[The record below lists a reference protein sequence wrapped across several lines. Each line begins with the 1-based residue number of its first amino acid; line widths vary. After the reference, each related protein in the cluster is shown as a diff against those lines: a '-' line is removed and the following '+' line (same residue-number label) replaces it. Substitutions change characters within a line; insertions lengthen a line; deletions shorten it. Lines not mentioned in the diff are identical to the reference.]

1 MSEDHDA
8 TAPSVDNAEK
18 HDSVTDRAESRKH
31 ARAENV
37 EHVLDE
43 TEALLRDQKFPVTTE
58 ELATQYAD
66 QPLDL
71 TNETESLGSV
81 FDRMTD
87 YEEFESSEEV
97 REALYN
103 ELTGNADGQT
113 ENEYNDER
121 DLENVAEAEDET
133 RPDRP

>member
-103 ELTGNADGQT
+103 ELTGNADGRT

-121 DLENVAEAEDET
+121 DLETVAEAEDET

>member
-18 HDSVTDRAESRKH
+18 HDSVTDRAEARKH

-87 YEEFESSEEV
+87 QQEFESAEEV

-103 ELTGNADGQT
+103 ELTGSADGRT

>member
-8 TAPSVDNAEK
+8 TAPSVDDAEK

-31 ARAENV
+31 ARAEQV

-43 TEALLRDQKFPVTTE
+43 TEALLRDQKFPVSTE
-58 ELATQYAD
+58 ELATEYAD

-87 YEEFESSEEV
+87 REAFDSSEEV

-103 ELTGNADGQT
+103 ELTGEAEGHSGG
-113 ENEYNDER
+113 EYNDER
-121 DLENVAEAEDET
+121 ALDGVADAEDET
-133 RPDRP
+133 QPDRP

>member
-1 MSEDHDA
+1 MTEDHDA
-8 TAPSVDNAEK
+8 TAPSVDNAEE
-18 HDSVTDRAESRKH
+18 HDSVTDRAESRKS
-31 ARAENV
+31 ARAGQV

-58 ELATQYAD
+58 ELATEYAD

-87 YEEFESSEEV
+87 YDEFDSSEEV

-103 ELTGNADGQT
+103 ELTGKADGRTQ
-113 ENEYNDER
+113 NEYNDER
-121 DLENVAEAEDET
+121 ALEDVAEAEDET
-133 RPDRP
+133 RQDRP

>member
-1 MSEDHDA
+1 MSDDHDA

-18 HDSVTDRAESRKH
+18 KDSVTDSAEARKHERAE
-31 ARAENV
+31 EV

-43 TEALLRDQKFPVTTE
+43 TEALLRDQKYPVTTE
-58 ELATQYAD
+58 ELASEYAD

-71 TNETESLGSV
+71 VNETESLGSV

-87 YEEFESSEEV
+87 KEEFESSAEV

-103 ELTGNADGQT
+103 ELTGSADGRT
-113 ENEYNDER
+113 DDEYNEER
-121 DLENVAEAEDET
+121 ALGEVADAEDET
-133 RPDRP
+133 QPDRL